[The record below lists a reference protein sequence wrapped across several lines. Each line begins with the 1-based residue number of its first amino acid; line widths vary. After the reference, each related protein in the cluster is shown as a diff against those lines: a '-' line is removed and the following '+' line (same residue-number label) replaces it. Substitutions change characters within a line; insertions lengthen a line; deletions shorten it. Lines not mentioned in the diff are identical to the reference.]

1 MKHFMASLRKAQS
14 DSNRTMAILTLAM
27 TFLVI
32 AFVSALT
39 TGKYPISMA
48 DLRAGDPMAA
58 RTFTV
63 LRLPR
68 ALMGLIGG
76 FGLGIAGFVY
86 QTVFR
91 NPLASPDIIGV
102 SSGASAGAAF
112 AILFISA
119 APPSTTVFAFLG
131 GLLAVC
137 LSLGLT
143 ALSPVKEN
151 SSIVL
156 AGIAVHALTQTF
168 LMMLKLMADPEKQ
181 LASIEYW
188 IMGSLAGVTASKIP
202 VPVVIILVTSAMIF
216 LLHRHVLALSVREDE
231 ARMLGVSV
239 QRTRFFILFLAT
251 LTVAAAVSV
260 TGLISFIGLLAP
272 HTARLLTGHNRP
284 SSCLLSGIIGSVLLL
299 AADVLAKS
307 LAAVELPVSIFTSL
321 LGAPFLIY
329 LILSERRH

>member
-1 MKHFMASLRKAQS
+1 MDLLRKTQT
-14 DSNRTMAILTLAM
+14 DPNRTMAISTLAM
-27 TFLVI
+27 ALMTI
-32 AFVSALT
+32 AFVSALM
-39 TGKYPISMA
+39 TGKYPISLSA
-48 DLRAGDPMAA
+48 LCAGDPMAV

-112 AILFISA
+112 AILFVSA
-119 APPSTTVFAFLG
+119 ASPFTTVFAFLG

-143 ALSPVKEN
+143 ALSPVKEH

-156 AGIAVHALTQTF
+156 AGIAVHALAQTF
-168 LMMLKLMADPEKQ
+168 LMVLKLMADPEKQ

-202 VPVVIILVTSAMIF
+202 VPAVIILVTSAVIL
-216 LLHRHVLALSVREDE
+216 LLHRHILALSVREDE
-231 ARMLGVSV
+231 ARMLGVPV
-239 QRTRFFILFLAT
+239 QRTRFFVLFLAT
-251 LTVAAAVSV
+251 LTVAATVSV

-272 HTARLLTGHNRP
+272 HTARLLTGHNRQ
-284 SSCLLSGIIGSVLLL
+284 SSCFFSGIIGSVLLL
-299 AADVLAKS
+299 TADVLAKS

-321 LGAPFLIY
+321 LGAPFLIF
-329 LILSERRH
+329 LILSERRC

>member
-1 MKHFMASLRKAQS
+1 MASLRKAQT
-14 DSNRTMAILTLAM
+14 DSNRTMAISTLAM

-39 TGKYPISMA
+39 TGKYPISLA
-48 DLRAGDPMAA
+48 DLCAGEPMAV
-58 RTFTV
+58 RTFTI

-68 ALMGLIGG
+68 ALMGLVGG
-76 FGLGIAGFVY
+76 FGLGVAGFVY

-112 AILFISA
+112 AILFTSA
-119 APPSTTVFAFLG
+119 ASPSTTVFAFVG

-143 ALSPVKEN
+143 ALSPVKEH

-156 AGIAVHALTQTF
+156 AGIAVHSLAQTF
-168 LMMLKLMADPEKQ
+168 LM
-181 LASIEYW
+181 
-188 IMGSLAGVTASKIP
+188 ASKIP
-202 VPVVIILVTSAMIF
+202 FPVVIILFSSAVIF
-216 LLHRHVLALSVREDE
+216 LLHRHILALSVQEDE

-239 QRTRFFILFLAT
+239 QKTRFFVLFLAT

-272 HTARLLTGHNRP
+272 HTARLLTGHNRR

-299 AADVLAKS
+299 TADVLAKS
-307 LAAVELPVSIFTSL
+307 LTAVELPVSIFTSL

-329 LILSERRH
+329 LILAERRI